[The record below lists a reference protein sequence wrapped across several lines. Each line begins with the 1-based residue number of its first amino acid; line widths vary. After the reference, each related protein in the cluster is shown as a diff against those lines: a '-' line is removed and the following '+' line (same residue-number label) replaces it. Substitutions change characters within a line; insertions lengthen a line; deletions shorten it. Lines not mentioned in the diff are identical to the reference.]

1 MPKSLYDAAESP
13 YASAGYYLARPLQH
27 SPHASAKRIPER
39 IISASSCLCEF
50 FPGPWAIR
58 WSSDDRDRRERSAAV
73 FGIPAAKID
82 GVVEWATAS
91 FQKIIG
97 WPNTFYTLDAA
108 LAARAEFLAKDLD
121 VNVFGLGLHHD
132 DTDRFLREAAPDER
146 KSGYS
151 PTGETGIYQCLKTQS
166 RIAPGGQQIGFEL
179 LAMMFGL
186 LTCSWL
192 CNGLEAV
199 CAEQLQVQT
208 NEYGLFSAYAD
219 ARRCAEHVSRDEVGA
234 EPGLWLPWLITRYS
248 A

>member
-1 MPKSLYDAAESP
+1 MYDAAESP
-13 YASAGYYLARPLQH
+13 YASGGYYLARPLQH
-27 SPHASAKRIPER
+27 GPHASAKLIPER

-50 FPGPWAIR
+50 FPGAGR
-58 WSSDDRDRRERSAAV
+58 SGGLRTTGTNANVQRLFSAFRRPRSTAWLN
-73 FGIPAAKID
+73 GPP
-82 GVVEWATAS
+82 AS
-91 FQKIIG
+91 FQTVFG

-121 VNVFGLGLHHD
+121 VNIFGLGLHRD
-132 DTDRFLREAAPDER
+132 DTERFLREAAPEER
-146 KSGYS
+146 KPGYS
-151 PTGETGIYQCLKTQS
+151 QTGETGIYECLKTQS
-166 RIAPGGQQIGFEL
+166 RIAPGGQHIGFEL

-208 NEYGLFSAYAD
+208 NEYGLIPAYAD
-219 ARRCAEHVSRDEVGA
+219 ARRCAEYVSRDEVGA